1 MQYRL
6 KDHELQRKLDEIS
19 DGDFSARL
27 HKERELI
34 KDSFQNEPRLHVL
47 WFGEGS
53 QFSAALYADM
63 LEEVREYDPHK
74 WNEYP
79 EVTPPKPT
87 KVPHYEPIRCF
98 HYPKKS
104 FSEILTKNFIFVV
117 KMMAFFVSVACVAFA
132 SSLIDDCVENVYAK
146 IAICVIFTAVIV
158 TLILTAIEVADQ

>member
-63 LEEVREYDPHK
+63 LEEVREYDPHG
-74 WNEYP
+74 WNDFP
-79 EVTPPKPT
+79 EVEPPEG
-87 KVPHYEPIRCF
+87 VWMRVEWR
-98 HYPKKS
+98 
-104 FSEILTKNFIFVV
+104 EGVV
-117 KMMAFFVSVACVAFA
+117 KHLAVARYEAWGGGKEFLWVSDKRIIREVDRFRPR
-132 SSLIDDCVENVYAK
+132 DNPEN
-146 IAICVIFTAVIV
+146 
-158 TLILTAIEVADQ
+158 EE

>member
-1 MQYRL
+1 MKYRL
-6 KDHELQRKLDEIS
+6 KDRELQKKLDEIS

-34 KDSFQNEPRLHVL
+34 KDSFKKEPRLHVL

-79 EVTPPKPT
+79 EVTPPEGVLMRVECRDGRKACA
-87 KVPHYEPIRCF
+87 KYR
-98 HYPKKS
+98 
-104 FSEILTKNFIFVV
+104 LFIEGGSWCDVNGG
-117 KMMAFFVSVACVAFA
+117 AWPEAYSQSVARFRSWDEEDKA
-132 SSLIDDCVENVYAK
+132 
-146 IAICVIFTAVIV
+146 
-158 TLILTAIEVADQ
+158 

>member
-79 EVTPPKPT
+79 EVTPPEG
-87 KVPHYEPIRCF
+87 VWMRVEWRDG
-98 HYPKKS
+98 
-104 FSEILTKNFIFVV
+104 VV
-117 KMMAFFVSVACVAFA
+117 KRLAVARYEAWGGGKQFVWVSDKRIIRKVDRFRPM
-132 SSLIDDCVENVYAK
+132 DDPED
-146 IAICVIFTAVIV
+146 
-158 TLILTAIEVADQ
+158 E